1 MLNKYMFSQKHHDS
15 LSTQKEMTM
24 QSFSQMFKSYNNI
37 CDMFYRM
44 ENLAN
49 IYYISLSKSFSLSKP
64 KKNLTFLPL
73 LLLFITFD
81 YGGLLMTILFT
92 LVGANN
98 GDGICMFGITYQFGE
113 AKKCNFYKN
122 YRCLIVFDKF
132 IANINT
138 Y

>member
-1 MLNKYMFSQKHHDS
+1 MLNKYMFSQKHHDN

-24 QSFSQMFKSYNNI
+24 QTFTQMFKSYNNI
-37 CDMFYRM
+37 CDLFYRM
-44 ENLAN
+44 ENFAN
-49 IYYISLSKSFSLSKP
+49 IYNISLFKSFSLSKP
-64 KKNLTFLPL
+64 KKKTFLPL
-73 LLLFITFD
+73 FLLLFTTFV

-122 YRCLIVFDKF
+122 YRCLIVIDKF

>member
-44 ENLAN
+44 ENFAN

-73 LLLFITFD
+73 LLLFVTFD

-98 GDGICMFGITYQFGE
+98 GDEILT
-113 AKKCNFYKN
+113 A
-122 YRCLIVFDKF
+122 CLESLTNLVKLKSVTF
-132 IANINT
+132 IKIIGVLL
-138 Y
+138 